1 MTNVSSVLQQYFAP
15 FVVGVC
21 MAAATVVSG
30 VVSIVALLVVAG
42 VFSFLSLPAGA
53 RMIAR
58 RSDAAV

>member
-1 MTNVSSVLQQYFAP
+1 MVNVSSVLQKYVAP

-21 MAAATVVSG
+21 VAAATVVSG

-42 VFSFLSLPAGA
+42 VFGFFSLPAGA

-58 RSDAAV
+58 HSDVAV